1 MCFPQMSLTK
11 IAAGEVVERP
21 SSVAK
26 ELIEN
31 SLDAGATDIRV
42 EIRGGGKRLLRVI
55 DDGCGIPTAEV
66 DLVFKRHATSKLQTA
81 DDLERISTLGFRGEA
96 LAAISAVSK
105 TTLVTRRGG
114 AHGR

>member
-1 MCFPQMSLTK
+1 MPGPQTSVWRS
-11 IAAGEVVERP
+11 EV
-21 SSVAK
+21 
-26 ELIEN
+26 
-31 SLDAGATDIRV
+31 GAN
-42 EIRGGGKRLLRVI
+42 GSWRVI

-105 TTLVTRRGG
+105 TILVMRARRSPRALNCVWREASRWG
-114 AHGR
+114 AEPWALHPAQA